1 MRVSFARDAFV
12 LGAVAYDPKVVTIW
26 EGFKAWFGTQGLAF
40 DYVLYSNYERQVK
53 ALLDGEIDVA
63 WNSPLAWIETERAAA
78 RRGVGAKAIAMRDT
92 DCDLT
97 SVIVVRADSPI
108 RTLADLRGRT
118 VAVGASDSPQ
128 ATLIPLVHVRR
139 ESGLAPG
146 LDFEI
151 RKNEIMVGMHGDHV
165 GGEREAARQLVAG
178 EVDAACMIDA
188 NHLAFSREG
197 TFARGATRVLAQTG
211 PYDHCNFSV
220 LDDGPSSRRFTQLLL
235 GQRYDDPMV
244 RPLLDL
250 EGLKAWKEGRKSGY
264 ALLNEAVDQFGT
276 IEDFLGAFLPP
287 PPPAGEPGTRRFAAL
302 PVGQARDP
310 EPEPSLNA
318 KQGGGGG

>member
-1 MRVSFARDAFV
+1 MRVSFAKDAFV

-26 EGFKAWFGTQGLAF
+26 EGFRTWFGTQGLAF
-40 DYVLYSNYERQVK
+40 DYVLFSNYERQVQ

-63 WNSPLAWIETERAAA
+63 WNSPLAWIETERAAVERG
-78 RRGVGAKAIAMRDT
+78 RRAKAVAMRDT

-108 RTLADLRGRT
+108 RTVADLRGRT

-146 LDFEI
+146 IDFEV
-151 RKNEIMVGMHGDHV
+151 RRNEVMVGMHGDHV
-165 GGEREAARQLVAG
+165 GGERDAARQLVAG
-178 EVDAACMIDA
+178 EADAACMIDA
-188 NHLAFSREG
+188 NHFAFSREG
-197 TFARGATRVLAQTG
+197 TLPTGATRVLAQTG

-220 LDDGPSSRRFTQLLL
+220 LDDGPNSRKFTELLL
-235 GQRYDDPMV
+235 GQRYDDPVV

-250 EGLKAWKEGRKSGY
+250 EGLKAWKPGRTSGY
-264 ALLNEAVDQFGT
+264 TLLNAAVDQFGT
-276 IEDFLGAFLPP
+276 IDEFVSS
-287 PPPAGEPGTRRFAAL
+287 T
-302 PVGQARDP
+302 
-310 EPEPSLNA
+310 
-318 KQGGGGG
+318 